1 MTPSART
8 AEPPAGRASAWLSEG
23 LESLIHRLPSLHTP
37 EGFHF
42 DVVVVGSG
50 YGGAVA
56 AAELAGACVAGRPLS
71 VCVLERGREY
81 LGGMFPSRLAELPRQ
96 VRFTT
101 HRSPSPQ
108 GARTGLY
115 DVRAGADVHAVV
127 ASGLGGGSLINAGVM
142 ALPLDSVFAEPAWPR
157 ALRGGVAAQARR
169 LLPLLGARPLALAA
183 TPAKFDFLRTLG
195 AGYRVE
201 RPPLAVATGG
211 CQRSSAQV
219 ELAACNGCGD
229 CASGCNHGAKHSL
242 DLGLLASAHAA
253 GARLYTGATVL
264 HLEPA
269 EPLCAGPSPCA
280 TAADGGDPRPACQGT
295 MRGWTLHLA
304 HTDERLRRRQVT
316 PALITVSARR
326 VILAAGT
333 LGSTEIL
340 WRTANRR
347 PDVRL
352 SPRLGKGFSAN
363 GDMLALLSDTR
374 QAAPALADESV
385 DPLRGPGRGVGPTIT
400 GMIDLRSGDPD
411 TDMVVQDL
419 TVPGPLARVFSE
431 MLTTA
436 ASFADLAEPDWR
448 RHGNQEL
455 GRDACATDPQRLRHS
470 LGVAVIGRDGAEGE
484 LCWPE
489 GADGPMDD
497 GILQVHWP
505 ALRDDPHLAR
515 RHERLA
521 QLLARSGLGG
531 RVLPNPLWQVAP
543 PAVARQF
550 GLRAGPLMTVHP
562 LGGCAMGETVDQ
574 GVVDDLGRVF
584 DAASPGAVHEGLVV
598 LDGSIVPG
606 SLGINPALTIAALA
620 LRAVE
625 GLRTAWGL
633 DAGTAAGRAAATAT
647 RPVFRHVS
655 TVESPVPTRIEVVER
670 LCGDAYLGGSTP
682 AHRRRIELTLRS
694 RPTDIADLMRADP
707 PGVLHFDPAQSRVRV
722 LMPGTDD
729 AETVLAL
736 AGTLGVLWLEPST
749 ALGRCLSAV
758 PQWLLA
764 HGARH
769 ALRRLVRG
777 LPHLPHVLRSA
788 TRVGTVRTLTY
799 NLQGIGAPVP
809 WHIQAV
815 KRLRFQRGASPWAQL
830 GEATLQRFP
839 GLHRNPGHEPVL
851 GLDLPYLAA
860 QGVPLLRVVAQQD
873 QPTALLDVAALGLYV
888 ARALLPIHQWSL
900 RLPEPP
906 VPRQVQRL
914 PGLVPG
920 LPVPQVFEFMV
931 PTRLPHGGPPAEA
944 SVRLTRYAPGMAS
957 AVPPALLIHGYSAS
971 GTTFAHPA
979 LQPGLARVLVDAGHD
994 AWVLDL
1000 RCSAGMP
1007 GAALPW
1013 PMEQVGVEDIPR
1025 AIERVLAVTGR
1036 PQLDLV
1042 AHCMGSAMAFM
1053 ALLDEPAPRVR
1064 VAGVDVPL
1072 HRCIRRLVMS
1082 QVGPA
1087 LRMSPGNVG
1096 RAFLLQAL
1104 RRYLP
1109 LAGYTFRAEPRGP
1122 ADELL
1127 DRLLA
1132 TLPYPLDETRREV
1145 ALPTRGRAM
1154 AWPATRRRMDLL
1166 YGATFRLTQVDDA
1179 VLDRLDDFFGPPN
1192 MDTLAQ
1198 AIHFARCRAITDQ
1211 AGVSRFI
1218 DAARIFER
1226 LRFPMLHVH
1235 GSGNGLVDV
1244 STQDELARLLGPGR
1258 LGPGGTFE
1266 TRRFAGLGHQDCL
1279 IGRDP
1284 QVLHAIEA
1292 FLC

>member
-1 MTPSART
+1 MTSSANT
-8 AEPPAGRASAWLSEG
+8 AEPQAGRATAWLSEG
-23 LESLIHRLPSLHTP
+23 LESLIHHLPELQTP

-56 AAELAGACVAGRPLS
+56 AAELAGACVEGRPLS

-96 VRFTT
+96 VRFATR
-101 HRSPSPQ
+101 RSPSPQ

-142 ALPLDSVFAEPAWPR
+142 ALPLDSVFAEPAWPQ
-157 ALRGGVAAQARR
+157 ALRGGVAAHARR
-169 LLPLLGARPLALAA
+169 LLPLLGAQPLAPQAR
-183 TPAKFDFLRTLG
+183 PAKFEFLRTLG
-195 AGYRVE
+195 TGHRVE
-201 RPPLAVATGG
+201 PLPITVATGKG
-211 CQRSSAQV
+211 QRSSAQV
-219 ELAACNGCGD
+219 ALATCNGCGD
-229 CASGCNHGAKHSL
+229 CASGCNHGAKQSL

-253 GARLYTGATVL
+253 GARLVTGATVL
-264 HLEPA
+264 HLEP
-269 EPLCAGPSPCA
+269 G
-280 TAADGGDPRPACQGT
+280 AA
-295 MRGWTLHLA
+295 RGWTLHLA
-304 HTDERLRRRQVT
+304 HTDERLRRRQVN
-316 PALITVSARR
+316 PPLITLSARR

-340 WRTANRR
+340 LRTARRR

-352 SPRLGKGFSAN
+352 SSRLGQGFSAN
-363 GDMLALLSDTR
+363 GDMLAMLADTA
-374 QAAPALADESV
+374 QEADALANESV
-385 DPLRGPGRGVGPTIT
+385 DPQRGPGRGVGPTIT
-400 GMIDLRSGDPD
+400 GMVDLRSGDPA

-419 TVPGPLARVFSE
+419 AVPGPLARVFAE
-431 MLTTA
+431 LLTTA
-436 ASFADLAEPDWR
+436 ASFADLARPDWR
-448 RHGNQEL
+448 RHG
-455 GRDACATDPQRLRHS
+455 GPGPDDCAVDPQRLRRS
-470 LGVAVIGRDGAEGE
+470 LGVAVIGRDSAEGE
-484 LCWPE
+484 LHWPE

-497 GILQVHWP
+497 GVLQVHWP
-505 ALRDDPHLAR
+505 ALRDDPRLAR

-531 RVLPNPLWQVAP
+531 RVLPNPLWHLAP
-543 PAVARQF
+543 PDVARQF
-550 GLRAGPLMTVHP
+550 GLRAGPLVTVHP
-562 LGGCAMGETVDQ
+562 LGGCAMGETVAQ

-584 DAASPGAVHEGLVV
+584 DAATPGAVHEGLVV
-598 LDGSIVPG
+598 LDGSIIPG
-606 SLGINPALTIAALA
+606 SLGINPALTIAAIA

-625 GLRTAWGL
+625 GLRAAWGL
-633 DAGTAAGRAAATAT
+633 DAGTAAGRAAARAT
-647 RPVFRHVS
+647 RPVFRRVP
-655 TVESPVPTRIEVVER
+655 TLAAPVPTRIEVVER
-670 LCGDAYLGGSTP
+670 LCGDAYLGGHTP

-694 RPTDIADLMRADP
+694 RPSDIAELMAAGK
-707 PGVLHFDPAQSRVRV
+707 PGVLHFDPAQSCVRV
-722 LMPGTDD
+722 FKPGTDD
-729 AETVLAL
+729 AEAELPL
-736 AGTLGVLWLEPST
+736 AGTLSVLAQQPST

-764 HGARH
+764 RGARH
-769 ALRRLVRG
+769 ALRRLARG
-777 LPHLPHVLRSA
+777 LPHLPQVLRMA
-788 TRVGTVRTLTY
+788 TRAGAVRTLTY
-799 NLQGIGAPVP
+799 NLHGVGAQSA
-809 WHIQAV
+809 WHIRAV
-815 KRLRFQRGASPWAQL
+815 KRLRFQRGSSPWAQL
-830 GEATLQRFP
+830 GEATLTRFP
-839 GLHRNPGHEPVL
+839 GLHDHPGHEPVL
-851 GLDLPYLAA
+851 RLDLPYLAA

-888 ARALLPIHQWSL
+888 ARVLLPIHQWSL
-900 RLPEPP
+900 RLPEPA

-914 PGLVPG
+914 PGAVPG
-920 LPVPQVFEFMV
+920 LPAPQVWEFTV

-944 SVRLTRYAPGMAS
+944 LVRLTRYAPAITS
-957 AVPPALLIHGYSAS
+957 AAPPVLLIHGYSAS

-1000 RCSAGMP
+1000 RSSAGMP
-1007 GAALPW
+1007 GAVLPW
-1013 PMEQVGVEDIPR
+1013 PMEQVGAEDIPR
-1025 AIERVLAVTGR
+1025 AVERVLALTGR
-1036 PQLDLV
+1036 PQLDVV

-1064 VAGVDVPL
+1064 VAGQDLPL
-1072 HRCIRRLVMS
+1072 HRCVRRLVMS

-1087 LRMSPGNVG
+1087 LRMSPGNEG

-1132 TLPYPLDETRREV
+1132 TLPYPLDETRRE
-1145 ALPTRGRAM
+1145 APLPTPGRPM
-1154 AWPATRRRMDLL
+1154 AWPAARRRMDLL
-1166 YGATFRLTQVDDA
+1166 YGATFRLAQVDDA
-1179 VLDRLDDFFGPPN
+1179 VLDQLDDFFGAPN
-1192 MDTLAQ
+1192 LDTLAQ

-1235 GSGNGLVDV
+1235 GSRNGLVDV
-1244 STQDELARLLGPGR
+1244 STQGELARLLGPGR
-1258 LGPGGTFE
+1258 LGPGGMFE
-1266 TRRFAGLGHQDCL
+1266 TRRFDGLGHQDCL
-1279 IGRDP
+1279 IGRDTR
-1284 QVLHAIEA
+1284 VLHAIEA